1 MDIGTAIKEM
11 RMRHGISQQELAL
24 KVGISANA
32 LCGIERGYSFPR
44 KETITAICK
53 AIGIEK
59 AYFLLMAIT
68 EDDVPEEKREVFYA
82 LREPLIKLFEKE
94 E

>member
-1 MDIGTAIKEM
+1 MNIGEAIKEM

-32 LCGIERGYSFPR
+32 LCSIEKGYSFPK

-68 EDDVPEEKREVFYA
+68 EEDVPEEKREIFNA
-82 LREPLIKLFEKE
+82 LREPMMKLFEK
-94 E
+94 